1 MTTEIQTVKTSA
13 LLARSAAITEKA
25 ASIQVVDDISQGNAV
40 SFLGNVAKA
49 LKAVT
54 ERRRFFVDP
63 LNAQV
68 KAVNGLFAEFTEPLE
83 QADKLVRGKVLTYQ
97 QQEQQ
102 RAAAERQAALAAAA
116 VEDVPV
122 PKVDGQMVNV
132 DTGEVVE
139 AAATT
144 VRAFDGQ
151 ATFRERWTFEVTD
164 PTLVPDTFKMVKEKA
179 IGAAVKSGVREIA
192 GVRIYSVQE
201 MAVTGK

>member
-1 MTTEIQTVKTSA
+1 MTTEIMTVKTSA
-13 LLARSAAITEKA
+13 LLAQSAAITEKA
-25 ASIQVVDDISQGNAV
+25 ASIQVTDTISQADAV

-68 KAVNGLFAEFTEPLE
+68 KAVNALFAEFTEPLE
-83 QADKLVRGKVLTYQ
+83 QADKLVRGKVMTYQ
-97 QQEQQ
+97 QQERL
-102 RAAAERQAALAAAA
+102 RAEAEKQAALAAAA

-122 PKVDGQMVNV
+122 PKVDGQLVNV
-132 DTGEVVE
+132 GTGEVVE

-144 VRAFDGQ
+144 VRSFDGS

-164 PTLVPDTFKMVKEKA
+164 PKAVPDAFKMVNEKA
-179 IGAAVKSGVREIA
+179 IGAAVRSGVREIP